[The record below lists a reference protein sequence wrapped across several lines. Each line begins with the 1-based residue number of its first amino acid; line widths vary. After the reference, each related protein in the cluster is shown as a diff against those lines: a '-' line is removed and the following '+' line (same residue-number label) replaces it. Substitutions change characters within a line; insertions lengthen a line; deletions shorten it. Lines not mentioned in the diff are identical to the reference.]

1 MTGAILGIS
10 LVAFVV
16 IAASLLPVSFA
27 QSSSTTLSLEPL
39 PLRVH
44 AGDALTFRGILE
56 TADGYVISN
65 AKIYIKDDIDF
76 DSDDVLGTAV
86 TDENGEF
93 YATWVTK
100 TRSGGG
106 AYDIYAVFEGSDQ
119 FYRDRSPTYSVR
131 VSSYYPTE
139 IVLDDIPPY
148 AYTDETVTF
157 TGRLTSNGD
166 GVPNARV
173 EIGEDDPLI
182 PDQVLARGYTDS
194 DGWFSIPWDVEYGLV
209 ETDFDVYAD
218 FDNDGTYGGARS
230 YNQVISVLK
239 RGGEITLDP
248 VPASARVGERVEF
261 TGTLSLDGVSPEGAI
276 VYIKDEDA
284 LSRDELLATAYVGSD
299 GRFSTYWFAY
309 YSDLF
314 DDVVE
319 IYAVFE
325 GNAHF
330 YRLTTCGKSCGDTE
344 RLLISGTLSPPDPP
358 DDLVGGSGYMEL
370 YYSMDLDAAPRV
382 AIVPSPDAYDE
393 VKSHIVPVQEG
404 IQTWVLGLED
414 RHGGD
419 WDVDFEVIS
428 QGEIRFGD
436 KPDVIVNLVT
446 PEQDAGC
453 EIDYWGVAWLPYS
466 TPVDPVQTY
475 VCSSA
480 QGQKRS
486 NAAVAA
492 TAGHEFIHAVG
503 LGHAFGIRGDLM
515 CSAEDNMLT
524 CPRGSKSDTPSAL
537 NLDAVVSIYGTDG
550 FKNPNNRFP
559 YETKFYAGD
568 VGGSTDPSTPETGT
582 TSFQTFEAPEFSIRY
597 PSDWDVDDEVLDLGA
612 NPGSWDSA
620 SSLAWFY
627 DADGGDASLEVT
639 FYEED
644 SNAINNR
651 DEAYLDILEDR
662 LRQEC
667 LQASYEYEGFECSNH
682 AIGSSDKAEDTGNG
696 AYVVIETLTRTY
708 DQGEPIDY
716 LTFYS
721 SFPVGRNAWA
731 IYSVTP
737 RDATFQHQSNI
748 IGEMHTTFELT
759 GAVPGIQNDPQGE
772 ELSGAVVVGSL
783 LPLTGDLAKH
793 GEENYEASVLAV
805 GDFNRYLEE
814 NGAEWHLKMLS
825 EDSETRPVIA
835 LEKLQALHAKGVK
848 IVLGPE
854 TSSNLR
860 NIKGYADSNQMLLV
874 SCCSTSPSLAIEGDT
889 TFRMSPDDSNQ
900 GTATAKLLMDAGIE
914 VVVPVWRDDAWGTG
928 LHEAATESFT
938 GRGGTADDGLSYNPE
953 AAEFSSEA
961 SLLADAVQGYVD
973 EYGADKVAVLYIGF
987 GEVVS
992 FMQSASSYDI
1002 LHEVQWFGSD
1012 ANTKDPSIVEDR
1024 IGLQFATDISF
1035 TTVQVASGKNEKSA
1049 RVDDSLLESLG
1060 RVPSTY
1066 ASSSYDAVWLVGL
1079 SIEAA
1084 QSTEVADVAAVIPD
1098 VAASHSGALG
1108 SIALNAAGDLAQTNY
1123 DVWKIVDAE
1132 WTLLG
1137 IYYSATDT
1145 VELLAIPSQPPTPQP
1160 PTPPPTTDPSTSER
1174 NATSFQTFRTPEFS
1188 IRYPSDWDVDDEV
1201 LDLGANPGSWDSA
1214 SSLVWFSG

>member
-1 MTGAILGIS
+1 MTGAILGIL

-39 PLRVH
+39 PPRVS
-44 AGDALTFRGILE
+44 AGDALTFRGVLE
-56 TADGYVISN
+56 TADGHVIPN

-76 DSDDVLGTAV
+76 DFDNVLDTAV

-106 AYDIYAVFEGSDQ
+106 AYDIYAVFEGSDR
-119 FYRDRSPTYSVR
+119 FDRDRSPTYSVR
-131 VSSYYPTE
+131 VSYHPTE
-139 IVLDDIPPY
+139 IVLDDVPPY

-166 GVPNARV
+166 GVPDARV

-182 PDQVLARGYTDS
+182 PDQVLARGYTDQN
-194 DGWFSIPWDVEYGLV
+194 GRFSIPWDVEYGLV

-218 FDNDGTYGGARS
+218 FDSDGTYGYARS
-230 YNQVISVLK
+230 DNQVISVLK

-309 YSDLF
+309 YSDLL

-330 YRLTTCGKSCGDTE
+330 YRLTTCGRSCGDTE
-344 RLLISGTLSPPDPP
+344 RLLISGTLSPPSPP
-358 DDLVGGSGYMEL
+358 DDRAGGSRYMEL
-370 YYSMDLDAAPRV
+370 YYAMNLDAAPRV

-393 VKSHIVPVQEG
+393 VRSHLGPVQEG
-404 IQTWVLGLED
+404 IQMWALGLEG

-428 QGEIRFGD
+428 PGEIRFGD
-436 KPDVIVNLVT
+436 EPDVIVNLVT
-446 PEQDAGC
+446 PEQDARC
-453 EIDYWGVAWLPYS
+453 ETDYWGWALISDS
-466 TPVDPVQTY
+466 TPVGPVQTH
-475 VCSSA
+475 VCSSV
-480 QGQKRS
+480 QGQKRG
-486 NAAVAA
+486 NADVAR
-492 TAGHEFIHAVG
+492 TAAHEFIHAVG

-515 CSAEDNMLT
+515 CSEEDNVPT
-524 CPRGSKSDTPSAL
+524 CPSGSKSRTPSAL
-537 NLDAVVSIYGTDG
+537 NLDAVVHIYGTDG

-559 YETKFYAGD
+559 YESKFYAGD
-568 VGGSTDPSTPETGT
+568 AGGSADPSTPETGT

-597 PSDWDVDDEVLDLGA
+597 PSDWDVDDEVIDLGA
-612 NPGSWDSA
+612 NPGSWESA

-644 SNAINNR
+644 GNAINNR

-662 LRQEC
+662 LRQKC

-708 DQGEPIDY
+708 DQGESTDY

-759 GAVPGIQNDPQGE
+759 GVVPGIQNDPQGE
-772 ELSGAVVVGSL
+772 EMSGAVVVGSL
-783 LPLTGDLAKH
+783 LPLTGYLAWH

-814 NGAEWHLKMLS
+814 NGAEWHLEMLS

-854 TSSNLR
+854 TSANLR
-860 NIKGYADSNQMLLV
+860 NIKGYADSNQMLLI

-889 TFRMSPDDSNQ
+889 TFRMAPDDSNQ
-900 GTATAKLLMDAGIE
+900 GTATAKLLIDAGID
-914 VVVPVWRDDAWGTG
+914 VAVPVWRDDAWGTR
-928 LHEAATESFT
+928 LHEATYASFLE
-938 GRGGTADDGLSYNPE
+938 RGGFIDEGISYNPE
-953 AAEFSSEA
+953 AAVFSTEA
-961 SLLADAVQGYVD
+961 SLLADKVQGYVTD
-973 EYGADKVAVLYIGF
+973 FGAENVAVLYIGF
-987 GEVVS
+987 GEALQ
-992 FMQSASSYDI
+992 FMQSASGYDV
-1002 LHEVQWFGSD
+1002 LHEVRWFGSD
-1012 ANTKDPSIVEDR
+1012 GNTWDPSIVEDR
-1024 IGLQFATDISF
+1024 IGRQFATDTGF

-1049 RVDDSLLESLG
+1049 RVDDSLLKSLG
-1060 RVPSTY
+1060 RVPGTY
-1066 ASSSYDAVWLVGL
+1066 ASSAYDAVWLVGL
-1079 SIEAA
+1079 AMERA
-1084 QSTEVADVAAVIPD
+1084 QSTDVAALAEVIPA
-1098 VAASHSGALG
+1098 VAESHTGALG

-1123 DVWKIVDAE
+1123 DVWRIVDDR
-1132 WTLLG
+1132 WDLLG
-1137 IYYSATDT
+1137 TYYSATDT
-1145 VELLAIPSQPPTPQP
+1145 VELLDVPAQPPTPQP
-1160 PTPPPTTDPSTSER
+1160 PTPQPPTPQPPTPQPPTPQPPTPQPPTPQPPTDPSTSETGH
-1174 NATSFQTFRTPEFS
+1174 NEL
-1188 IRYPSDWDVDDEV
+1188 SDI
-1201 LDLGANPGSWDSA
+1201 
-1214 SSLVWFSG
+1214 